1 MIMIDYKINNNKN
14 KDIWIDFFI
23 NIRANEKFL
32 NSIYNNLSSTQSRAN
47 SKASIYCRLNRVKEF
62 YRDKVIT
69 SKEHGIVYTNI
80 DY

>member
-1 MIMIDYKINNNKN
+1 MTQNGNKN

-23 NIRANEKFL
+23 NIRANDKFL

-47 SKASIYCRLNRVKEF
+47 SRAAIYCRLNRVKEF
-62 YRDKVIT
+62 YRDKVKT